1 MVDNM
6 FFLDSKDVGM
16 GGMPLLPKNIYYFYW
31 VEEISSSGEG
41 MMWYVGRPL
50 WHHTI
55 EQRLTI

>member
-6 FFLDSKDVGM
+6 FFLDSKDVEM
-16 GGMPLLPKNIYYFYW
+16 GGMPLLPKNTYYFYC

-41 MMWYVGRPL
+41 MMWYVGGPL
-50 WHHTI
+50 WRHMI